1 MGRPQKCLDEPQ
13 WRTAEFP
20 LWRLARYLRWAR
32 GNAGLTYQ
40 ELADRTQ
47 LPKAT
52 LQRAADGRTLPRP
65 ETVEAYARACGRDP
79 VMALRWRQRAADARR
94 PKRRAVTRSKPR
106 SRSGPGTARRQVL
119 VIRPARVATFDDL
132 VEALRYLRHIA
143 GNPTLRELAAR
154 DGSHGNRLR
163 PSTVSD
169 LLRRTTRRPDREVVK
184 AFARACGQSGERL
197 RKWEEAWSRASQ
209 APPAGRLIP
218 GVAQGDDRDL
228 RSAEPETGGSYPGP
242 FLSRCHPN

>member
-1 MGRPQKCLDEPQ
+1 MGRPQKRLDEPH
-13 WRTAEFP
+13 WRTAMFP
-20 LWRLARYLRWAR
+20 LWRLAVYLRWAR

-40 ELADRTQ
+40 ELADKTR

-94 PKRRAVTRSKPR
+94 RKRGAVSRSKPR
-106 SRSGPGTARRQVL
+106 SRSGPTTARHQVSA
-119 VIRPARVATFDDL
+119 IRPAQVATFDDL
-132 VEALRYLRHIA
+132 VEALGYLRHIA

-154 DGSHGNRLR
+154 DGSHDNRLR

-169 LLRRTTRRPDREVVK
+169 LLRRTTRRPDREVVR
-184 AFARACGQSGERL
+184 AFARACGESGEGL
-197 RKWEEAWSRASQ
+197 RKWEEAWSRVSR
-209 APPAGRLIP
+209 PLAGRP
-218 GVAQGDDRDL
+218 VSPRRQPRGRSRSSADR
-228 RSAEPETGGSYPGP
+228 T
-242 FLSRCHPN
+242 